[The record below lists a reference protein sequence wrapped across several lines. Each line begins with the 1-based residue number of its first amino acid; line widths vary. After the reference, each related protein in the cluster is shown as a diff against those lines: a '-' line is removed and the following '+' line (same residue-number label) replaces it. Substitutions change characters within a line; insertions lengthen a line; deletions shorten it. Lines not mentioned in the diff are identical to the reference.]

1 MKMIT
6 DEEKKSIVQ
15 TILQSKDFRDS
26 PVYKNLLS
34 YLVESTLSQNIP
46 KEITIA
52 IDVFGKD
59 SYYNSNK
66 DSTVRYH
73 VHILRKKLDD
83 YYRNEGREDKIR
95 LVIPKGH
102 YEIEFVA
109 FKGKYLLKT
118 AAPALLLQRWKTIV
132 VFFII
137 ALNVYLLYH
146 RFILPSKPPT
156 LHETNFVTAND
167 EIWNSFME
175 NDYPVDIILGDDY
188 LLDQYDP
195 VLQRYRQI
203 RDWEIDSD
211 NDLNDFLIQ
220 YPKEHLWRSEITGIP
235 FGGVGNLMDILPIAY
250 QFRKNVSL
258 RMSSKLSL
266 EEIRNHN
273 IIYIGELKNLRV
285 LNKIIT
291 RLPIRFQYH
300 PDERLFIINENGDT
314 LNTYLRIEAPYSQT
328 NKYNVDYSLLMKIP
342 GFTNEIFMFIA
353 GFGYGGRMERT
364 KMIGDFDRRAEL
376 IKEIQKRNGRVPE
389 YFIVLFEVKSI
400 ERTGFTNEIKYFK
413 EVSREF
419 LSE

>member
-1 MKMIT
+1 MIT
-6 DEEKKSIVQ
+6 DAEKKSTLQ
-15 TILQSKDFRDS
+15 TILQSREFKDS

-73 VHILRKKLDD
+73 VHILRRKLDD

-109 FKGKYLLKT
+109 FKGKQHIK
-118 AAPALLLQRWKTIV
+118 AAATALLLQRWKIIV
-132 VFFII
+132 VVFIM

-146 RFILPSKPPT
+146 QFILHRKPPT
-156 LHETNFVTAND
+156 LHETNFITAND
-167 EIWNSFME
+167 KIWNSFIE
-175 NDYPVDIILGDDY
+175 NEYPMAIILGDDY
-188 LLDQYDP
+188 LLDEYNP
-195 VLQRYRQI
+195 GLKRYRQI

-220 YPKEHLWRSEITGIP
+220 YPKEHLWKSEITGIP

-250 QFRKNVSL
+250 QFRKSVSL
-258 RMSSKLSL
+258 KMSSKLSL

-285 LNKIIT
+285 LNKIIYK
-291 RLPIRFQYH
+291 LPIRFQYH
-300 PDERLFIINENGDT
+300 PDERLFIVNENGDT
-314 LNTYLRIEAPYSQT
+314 LNTYLRIEAPYNQR
-328 NKYNVDYSLLMKIP
+328 NKYNVDYSLLIKIP
-342 GFTNEIFMFIA
+342 GFTNEIFMFIV

-364 KMIGDFDRRAEL
+364 KMISDFDQRAEL
-376 IKEIQKRNGRVPE
+376 IKDIQKINGRVPE
-389 YFIVLFEVKSI
+389 YFIMLFEVKSI

-413 EVSREF
+413 EIPREF
-419 LSE
+419 FSE